1 MDSHSNDNINKNIK
15 FYILHLPLNGIIISV
30 VLAFFLIFNNVKF
43 TLIVFFYI
51 LVPFLIHLILFFVF
65 KPFTKINFK
74 EISKT
79 LYIISGISF
88 LVLVC
93 IICFYYFK
101 PNQSKFISIEPS
113 ELESIEKQ
121 SLGSDQTYYFIF
133 ESHSC
138 ILCNNMEPVYKKAFS
153 KMKGSD

>member
-43 TLIVFFYI
+43 TSIVFFYI

-93 IICFYYFK
+93 IICFYYAK

-113 ELESIEKQ
+113 ELES
-121 SLGSDQTYYFIF
+121 
-133 ESHSC
+133 
-138 ILCNNMEPVYKKAFS
+138 PVYKEFLS
-153 KMKGSD
+153 KMKGSDGNVFVVKLSKLSLDDSIVT